1 METSGQWLQKAL
13 VDLCQRIET
22 GLGLGMDIDMIS
34 GLVSYCE
41 LAHPQ
46 DAKEYLDNII
56 GQEAGKSVIDEY
68 LQRRGH
74 SDVSSSTPNVPTSK
88 LQAYVKPRSDE
99 ASVSGT
105 RKPKAPKVVSVPSS
119 QAEPKKHMVS
129 THQENQVSSETNES
143 RTMQKGNQVSSKKKK
158 AGKVISLAEAAKG
171 SIVFQQGKPCSCQA
185 RCHKLVSNCLS
196 CGKIVCEQEGE
207 GPCSF
212 CGSLVLKEGSTYA
225 GLDESLP
232 LQSDAEATAE
242 AYAKRLVEYDRN
254 SAARTT
260 VIDDQSDYYEIEG
273 NSWLSKEEKELL
285 KKKQEEIEEAE
296 RAKRNKVVVTFD
308 LVGRKVL
315 LNEDDVSELE
325 SENRIL
331 RPPDEREVNRIKPN
345 PTLRVQPVFVDPG
358 PSKKPD
364 KGRQP
369 NKGLTNGICLEITGR
384 VQHDSNELKHFMKDK
399 QTETASS
406 GKIWQVPSVNGGLHA
421 KDDGECS
428 LDYY

>member
-1 METSGQWLQKAL
+1 MQ
-13 VDLCQRIET
+13 
-22 GLGLGMDIDMIS
+22 
-34 GLVSYCE
+34 
-41 LAHPQ
+41 
-46 DAKEYLDNII
+46 NII

-68 LQRRGH
+68 LRRRGH
-74 SDVSSSTPNVPTSK
+74 SDVGSSTPNVPTSK

-129 THQENQVSSETNES
+129 SHQENQVSSETNES

-171 SIVFQQGKPCSCQA
+171 SIIFQQGKPCSCQA
-185 RCHKLVSNCLS
+185 RRHKLVSNCLS

-273 NSWLSKEEKELL
+273 NSWLSKE
-285 KKKQEEIEEAE
+285 
-296 RAKRNKVVVTFD
+296 VTSF
-308 LVGRKVL
+308 
-315 LNEDDVSELE
+315 
-325 SENRIL
+325 I
-331 RPPDEREVNRIKPN
+331 
-345 PTLRVQPVFVDPG
+345 Q
-358 PSKKPD
+358 
-364 KGRQP
+364 
-369 NKGLTNGICLEITGR
+369 
-384 VQHDSNELKHFMKDK
+384 
-399 QTETASS
+399 
-406 GKIWQVPSVNGGLHA
+406 SV
-421 KDDGECS
+421 
-428 LDYY
+428 

>member
-1 METSGQWLQKAL
+1 METPGQWLEKAL

-22 GLGLGMDIDMIS
+22 GLGLGMDKDMIS

-56 GQEAGKSVIDEY
+56 GQEAGRSVIEEY
-68 LQRRGH
+68 LRLRGH
-74 SDVSSSTPNVPTSK
+74 SDVSSSSLDVPTTK

-99 ASVSGT
+99 VSIGGNK
-105 RKPKAPKVVSVPSS
+105 KPSRTSKGLSVPSS
-119 QAEPKKHMVS
+119 LSEPKKHIAS
-129 THQENQVSSETNES
+129 SSQES
-143 RTMQKGNQVSSKKKK
+143 QKGNQVNSRKKK
-158 AGKVISLAEAAKG
+158 AGKVVSLAEAAKG

-185 RCHKLVSNCLS
+185 RRHRLVSNCLS

-212 CGSLVLKEGSTYA
+212 CGSLVLMEGSTYA

-232 LQSDAEATAE
+232 PQSDAEAAAE

-285 KKKQEEIEEAE
+285 RKKREEIEEAE
-296 RAKRNKVVVTFD
+296 QAKRNKVVVTFD
-308 LVGRKVL
+308 LLGRKVL
-315 LNEDDVSELE
+315 LNEDEVSEIE

-331 RPPDEREVNRIKPN
+331 RPRDEREVNRIKPN
-345 PTLRVQPVFVDPG
+345 PSLRVQPVFLDPG
-358 PSKKPD
+358 STKKPD

-369 NKGLTNGICLEITGR
+369 NKGLTKGLCLEITGR
-384 VQHDSNELKHFMKDK
+384 VQHDSNELRYFLKDR
-399 QTETASS
+399 QVATA
-406 GKIWQVPSVNGGLHA
+406 
-421 KDDGECS
+421 
-428 LDYY
+428 